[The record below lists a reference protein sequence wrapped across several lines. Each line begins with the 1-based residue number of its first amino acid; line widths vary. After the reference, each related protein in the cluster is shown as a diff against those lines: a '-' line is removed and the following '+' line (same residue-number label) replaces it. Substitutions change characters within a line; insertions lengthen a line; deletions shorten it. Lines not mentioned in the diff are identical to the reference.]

1 MLLTQRTTLFLLEV
15 QFWHAKNLKSG
26 KFNDKKEIYKQKCF
40 FLYKNLKWESLTK
53 NLVTFN
59 FNIMGFTEKSDFFR
73 GKGVNKSK
81 GGVVGQ
87 FSDLRRGRRPRKE
100 RGCFFP
106 HFGKHGVCHDIT
118 KSADSQTNKCFS
130 DNDCVTAEFYRNV
143 YQTNNSRL
151 RILRNKKTLEKNSNC
166 VKTDAS
172 DQLPF

>member
-87 FSDLRRGRRPRKE
+87 FSDLRRG
-100 RGCFFP
+100 G
-106 HFGKHGVCHDIT
+106 G
-118 KSADSQTNKCFS
+118 
-130 DNDCVTAEFYRNV
+130 
-143 YQTNNSRL
+143 
-151 RILRNKKTLEKNSNC
+151 LEKRGGVFSPILENM
-166 VKTDAS
+166 VYAMT
-172 DQLPF
+172 LPNPLTPKQINVFQTMTA